1 MKPFKHVNART
12 IDEAARLLEDN
23 SKAKLIAG
31 GTDLLGVLKDRILID
46 YPETVINIKT
56 VPDLDYIKEDVSG
69 LKIGA
74 LAKLEDIA
82 RSPVVREKYTILGEA
97 AEAVA
102 TPQIRRMG
110 TIGGNLCQDVRCWY
124 YRSPNQIGGRINC
137 YLKGDKECYALT
149 GENQYHSI
157 FGGLRVTDTPCQSAC
172 PGGVAISSYLS
183 KFRKG
188 DLREAAMI
196 LLESNPIPSIT
207 GRVCPHFCEQVCN
220 RGSFDEPVS
229 VRDIERFI
237 GDYILENA
245 NELIRAP
252 EADTGKSVAVVGSGP
267 AGLSTAYYLRMA
279 GHRVTVFDKMEEAG
293 GLLTYVIP
301 AYRLP
306 KDIVRR
312 SIKAIEN
319 IGVKFKLKVDIG
331 KDITLDNLKENFD
344 RVFIATGAWNPLSI
358 GLDGEESTIF
368 GMEFLA
374 NILRGIRQT
383 PGKKVLVI
391 GGGNAAIDVAI
402 SSLRLGAEE
411 VTMACLECMEEM
423 PALPWEIEQ
432 AIEENVKLMPSWGP
446 HKVLKSNGKVTGM
459 ELIRCTS
466 VYDKKGLFAPCYDDT
481 VKETVEADCIIM
493 AVGYVTDLKFAEG
506 TLETRDGL
514 IITDTE
520 TQATNVPG
528 IFAGGAVAHGP
539 ATVIEAIAA
548 GKRAA
553 FAMDTSLKGP
563 RAADKEDGRAIE
575 PFLKFNTN
583 YLKKTSKLK
592 ASKIPVSERTLDI
605 EDTPSSD
612 LSEIETEAN
621 RCFNCGCLSVNA
633 SDIGVVLMA
642 LNAMVNLVGAK
653 GIRTIPVAEFF
664 NSFRNILEEGQIVT
678 EIQVPP
684 LSSDVRQTFVKFRLR
699 ESIDFA
705 LVSVASV
712 IITKDGICQ
721 DARIVLGAVAPR
733 PVQATDAEKVLI
745 GRAIDDGQAATA
757 AQAAVED
764 AIPLRKNSYKVNIA
778 KEMVRRAI
786 LPPEVM
792 GK

>member
-12 IDEAARLLEDN
+12 IDEAVRLLEDN

-31 GTDLLGVLKDRILID
+31 GTDLLGVLKDRILPD
-46 YPETVINIKT
+46 YPETVINIKA

-267 AGLSTAYYLRMA
+267 AGLSTACYLRMA

-319 IGVKFKLKVDIG
+319 IGVEFKLKVDIG

-358 GLDGEESTIF
+358 GLDGEESTMF

-391 GGGNAAIDVAI
+391 GGGNAAIDAAI

-466 VYDKKGLFAPCYDDT
+466 VYDKEGLFAPCYDDT

-506 TLETRDGL
+506 ALETRDGL

-553 FAMDTSLKGP
+553 FAMDASLKGP

-633 SDIGVVLMA
+633 SDIGVVLTA
-642 LNAMVNLVGAK
+642 LNATVNIVSAK

-664 NSFRNILEEGQIVT
+664 NSFRNILEEGEIVT

-705 LVSVASV
+705 LVSAASV
-712 IITKDGICQ
+712 ITIKDGICQ

-733 PVQATDAEKVLI
+733 PVQATGAEKVLI
-745 GRAIDDGQAATA
+745 GRAIDDGQATAA

-764 AIPLRKNSYKVNIA
+764 AIPLGKNSYKVNIA